1 MRAEEV
7 RKKYLKFFSAK
18 GGEGHKIIPSA
29 SLVPE
34 NDPTTLFTGSG
45 MQSLIPY
52 LLGEPHPLGK
62 RLINSQKCFRAE
74 DIDEIGDNR
83 HTTFFEMLGN
93 WSLGDYFKEEQLSWL
108 FEFLTEAVGLDPNR
122 LCVTVFAGDETLGI
136 SKDMESVEIWKRL
149 FKESGITAK
158 DVYIGSE
165 KDGHENGMQGGR
177 IFYYDAKKNWWSRS
191 GAPSNMPAGEPG
203 GPDSEVFYDFG
214 APHNE
219 KFGKECHPNC
229 DCGRFL
235 EIGNSVFMEYKKA
248 ADGSFEK
255 LKQKNVDFGG
265 GLERI
270 TAASN
275 NDPDVFKIDLLLSI
289 IKKLEE
295 LSGLRY
301 DDSKQ
306 KSFRVIADHIRGA
319 IFMVTDGV
327 RPSNTERGY
336 FVRRLLR
343 RAVRHADILGIK
355 TGMLSSLVEPFIK
368 NYGDAYP
375 EIAGNKALIEETIEG
390 EEEKFR
396 ETLESGLQELIR
408 SMTELKLIETSEE
421 YPKYPNPLEVGKTL
435 FTLYTTRGFPLDLSL
450 DEIDRMRKE
459 KKVFAGLS
467 KAYRESVIAAFN
479 EDFKKHQDI
488 SRAATVGKFKGGL
501 ADTKEEAIRLHTA
514 HHLLLASLQKVLG
527 SRVKQ
532 KGSNITSERLRID
545 FSHPQKMT
553 PEEIKQVEDMV
564 NWKIKEKLNM
574 VRREMSKEEAEKIG
588 AEMEFGAKY
597 GELVSVYFVEEK
609 DGAPFS
615 KEFCGGHHVKNT
627 GELGHFKITKEEA
640 VSAGIRRIKAV
651 LE

>member
-1 MRAEEV
+1 MRAEDV
-7 RKKYLKFFSAK
+7 RKKYLKFFESR
-18 GGEGHKIIPSA
+18 GHKIIPSA

-45 MQSLIPY
+45 MQPLIPY

-62 RLINSQKCFRAE
+62 RLVNSQKCFRAE

-93 WSLGDYFKEEQLSWL
+93 WSLGDYFKEEQLSWF

-122 LCVTVFAGDETLGI
+122 LYVTVFAGDETLGI
-136 SKDMESVEIWKRL
+136 SKDTESVEIWKRL

-158 DVYIGSE
+158 DVHIGSE
-165 KDGHENGMQGGR
+165 KDGHEKGTQGGR
-177 IFYYDAKKNWWSRS
+177 IFYYYAKKNWWSRS
-191 GAPSNMPAGEPG
+191 GVPANMPAGEPG

-214 APHNE
+214 TPHDE

-235 EIGNSVFMEYKKA
+235 EIGNSVFMEYKKVT
-248 ADGSFEK
+248 DGSFEK

-275 NDPDVFKIDLLLSI
+275 NDPDVFKIDLLSSI
-289 IKKLEE
+289 VKRLEE
-295 LSGLRY
+295 LSGVPY
-301 DDSKQ
+301 ESGKQ

-327 RPSNTERGY
+327 MPSNTERGY

-355 TGMLSSLVEPFIK
+355 TGMLSSLVEPLIK

-375 EIAGNKALIEETIEG
+375 EIVDNKALIEETIKG
-390 EEEKFR
+390 EESKFR
-396 ETLESGLQELIR
+396 ETLEKGLKEFQVIASAAHEAIL
-408 SMTELKLIETSEE
+408 SKDAF
-421 YPKYPNPLEVGKTL
+421 N
-435 FTLYTTRGFPLDLSL
+435 LYQTYGFPLEMTIDLA
-450 DEIDRMRKE
+450 KE
-459 KKVFAGLS
+459 RGLEVDAEGFKKEFA
-467 KAYRESVIAAFN
+467 
-479 EDFKKHQDI
+479 KHQDV
-488 SRAATVGKFKGGL
+488 SRTATTGRFKGGL
-501 ADTKEEAIRLHTA
+501 ADTKEETIRLHTA

-527 SRVKQ
+527 SHVKQ

-545 FSHPQKMT
+545 FSYQQKMT
-553 PEEIKQVEDMV
+553 PAEIKQVEDMV
-564 NWKIKEKLNM
+564 NGKIKEELNM

-588 AEMEFGAKY
+588 AEMEFGVKY
-597 GELVSVYFVEEK
+597 GELVSVYFVEER
-609 DGAPFS
+609 DGTPFS
-615 KEFCGGHHVKNT
+615 KEFCGGPHVKNT
-627 GELGHFKITKEEA
+627 GELGHFKIIKEEA
-640 VSAGIRRIKAV
+640 VSAGIRRIKAI
-651 LE
+651 LES